1 MYCKLTYLNRMLFNV
16 HTRVTQWSRQWGNN
30 VGQLKD
36 ITYFTHL
43 LSWYSVLHHLYSRV
57 FSSYPMP
64 PAPHHLSL
72 SLSQLTMWWVFINSS
87 PLQSSAFPLEN
98 IGLLLAS
105 PLHPPHIPLRSLAPA
120 VRDRGRAASG
130 DIHVCMSVCYVYI
143 QLEKESERQRETQS
157 KSGFLLP

>member
-1 MYCKLTYLNRMLFNV
+1 MVQTMGKQCRSTKRHHILYSSSFLVFCSPSLSTHAFSR
-16 HTRVTQWSRQWGNN
+16 HTRCP
-30 VGQLKD
+30 
-36 ITYFTHL
+36 
-43 LSWYSVLHHLYSRV
+43 LHPTIS
-57 FSSYPMP
+57 
-64 PAPHHLSL
+64 LSL
-72 SLSQLTMWWVFINSS
+72 SLFHSLSKLTMWWVFINSS

-120 VRDRGRAASG
+120 VQGQREGSIRRYTC
-130 DIHVCMSVCYVYI
+130 VYECVLCTVYI